1 MKFLVASSVQSESP
15 SSFVPSPWDLTA
27 RFPSLTTRPRF
38 LSLRSLSSSHLRD
51 RGGDLG
57 GSGWQGR
64 PGVLWYRNSAYSAVS
79 LIPVSQIPDS
89 TGVSLNLSP
98 SVLYDAACVQT
109 TGEQLDLIPMNTPCS
124 ASTVSTVWID
134 PNCVDH

>member
-1 MKFLVASSVQSESP
+1 MKLPSLPSIQSES
-15 SSFVPSPWDLTA
+15 SSRFVPLVGNLTS
-27 RFPSLTTRPRF
+27 RFLPLTNQPFF
-38 LSLRSLSSSHLRD
+38 LSLRPPSSSHLRD

-134 PNCVDH
+134 LNCVDH